1 MGRMAHERDKMKA
14 RLPPMEMQSM
24 NDAQRK
30 AAEALIA
37 GPRKAVVGP
46 FIALLRSPEL
56 LDRMQRVGEYL
67 RFHNA
72 IPQRLV
78 ELAILV
84 TSRHVDNAFEW
95 VLHQPLARKEG
106 VAQETIDAINDRRRP
121 ASMAPDE
128 AAVHDFVRELLDTGF
143 VSDGAYSGVLQQ
155 FGEQGV
161 VDLTGTV
168 GYFVAVCYVMNV
180 AGTPPPQADAVPL
193 ATTRR

>member
-1 MGRMAHERDKMKA
+1 MTE
-14 RLPPMEMQSM
+14 RLPMPDRAAM
-24 NDAQRK
+24 NEAQHRV
-30 AAEALIA
+30 ADALIA

-95 VLHQPLARKEG
+95 VLHQALASKEG
-106 VAQETIDAINDRRRP
+106 VSRETIEAINEGRRP
-121 ASMAPDE
+121 ARAPADE
-128 AAVHDFVRELLDTGF
+128 QAVCDFASELLRTGF
-143 VSDGAYSGVLQQ
+143 VTDAAYARVHEA
-155 FGEQGV
+155 FGEHGV
-161 VDLTGTV
+161 VDLTATV
-168 GYFVAVCYVMNV
+168 GYFVTVSYLMNV
-180 AGTPPPQADAVPL
+180 AGTPPPQSDAIPL
-193 ATTRR
+193 APIRR

>member
-1 MGRMAHERDKMKA
+1 MET
-14 RLPPMEMQSM
+14 RLPPMETQSM
-24 NDAQRK
+24 NEAQRK

-72 IPQRLV
+72 IPQKLV

-84 TSRHVDNAFEW
+84 TSRHAANAFEW

-106 VAQETIDAINDRRRP
+106 VTRETVDAINAGHRP
-121 ASMAPDE
+121 ASAPDDE
-128 AAVHDFVRELLDTGF
+128 LAIFDFAHELLETSF
-143 VSDGAYSGVLQQ
+143 VSDAAYAAVRER

-161 VDLTGTV
+161 VDLTATI
-168 GYFVAVCYVMNV
+168 GYFVTVSYVMNV

-193 ATTRR
+193 ATRR

>member
-1 MGRMAHERDKMKA
+1 
-14 RLPPMEMQSM
+14 MEMPDM
-24 NDAQRK
+24 NDAQRS

-37 GPRKAVVGP
+37 GPRKAVAGP

-67 RFHNA
+67 RFRNA
-72 IPQRLV
+72 IPQKLV

-84 TSRHVDNAFEW
+84 TARHVDNAFEW
-95 VLHQPLARKEG
+95 ILHQPLARKEG
-106 VAQETIDAINDRRRP
+106 LGEEAIEAINERRRP
-121 ASMAPDE
+121 GSMTPDE
-128 AAVHDFVRELLDTGF
+128 AAVHDFVREMLETSF
-143 VSDGAYSGVLQQ
+143 VGDAIYARVLER

-180 AGTPPPQADAVPL
+180 AGTPPPSEAHAVPL
-193 ATTRR
+193 APIRR

>member
-1 MGRMAHERDKMKA
+1 MKN
-14 RLPPMEMQSM
+14 RLPPMEMQAM
-24 NDAQRK
+24 NEAQRK

-72 IPQRLV
+72 IPQKLV

-84 TSRHVDNAFEW
+84 TSRHVDNDFEW
-95 VLHQPLARKEG
+95 ILHQPLAVKEG
-106 VAQETIDAINDRRRP
+106 VARETIAAINEFRRP
-121 ASMAPDE
+121 ASAPADE
-128 AAVHDFVRELLDTGF
+128 IAVHDFVRELLEKRF
-143 VSDGAYSGVLQQ
+143 VSDAAYTRVQER

-180 AGTPPPQADAVPL
+180 AGTPPPSADAMPL
-193 ATTRR
+193 ATRP

>member
-1 MGRMAHERDKMKA
+1 MTM
-14 RLPPMEMQSM
+14 RLPPMEMRDM
-24 NDAQRK
+24 NDAQRS

-37 GPRKAVVGP
+37 GPRKAVAGP

-67 RFHNA
+67 RFRNA
-72 IPQRLV
+72 IPQKLV

-84 TSRHVDNAFEW
+84 TARHVDNAFEW
-95 VLHQPLARKEG
+95 ILHQPLARKEG
-106 VAQETIDAINDRRRP
+106 LGEEAIEAINERRRP
-121 ASMAPDE
+121 GSMTPDE
-128 AAVHDFVRELLDTGF
+128 AAVHDFVREMLETSF
-143 VSDGAYSGVLQQ
+143 VGDATYARVLER

-180 AGTPPPQADAVPL
+180 AGTPPPSEAHAVPL
-193 ATTRR
+193 APIRR

>member
-1 MGRMAHERDKMKA
+1 MTV
-14 RLPPMEMQSM
+14 RLPPMEMQEMS
-24 NDAQRK
+24 DAQRS

-67 RFHNA
+67 RFRNA

-84 TSRHVDNAFEW
+84 TARHVDNAFEW
-95 VLHQPLARKEG
+95 ILHQPLARKEG
-106 VAQETIDAINDRRRP
+106 VGEETIDAINERRRP
-121 ASMAPDE
+121 GSMTPDE
-128 AAVHDFVRELLDTGF
+128 AAVHDFVREMLETSF
-143 VSDGAYSGVLQQ
+143 VGDATYARVLER

-180 AGTPPPQADAVPL
+180 AGTPPPQGDAVPL
-193 ATTRR
+193 APIRR

>member
-1 MGRMAHERDKMKA
+1 MKDRMPP
-14 RLPPMEMQSM
+14 LPTGMM
-24 NDAQRK
+24 NEAQRK

-72 IPQRLV
+72 IPQKLV

-84 TSRHVDNAFEW
+84 TARHVDNEFEW
-95 VLHQPLARKEG
+95 ILHQPLAMKEG
-106 VAQETIDAINDRRRP
+106 VRRETIDAINALRRP
-121 ASMAPDE
+121 DGMPADE
-128 AAVHDFVRELLDTGF
+128 AAVHDFVRELLETSM
-143 VSDGAYSGVLQQ
+143 VSDAAYARVVSL
-155 FGEQGV
+155 FGEQGA

-180 AGTPPPQADAVPL
+180 AGTPPPASEATAL
-193 ATTRR
+193 AAIRR

>member
-1 MGRMAHERDKMKA
+1 MND

-24 NDAQRK
+24 SGPQRK

-56 LDRMQRVGEYL
+56 LDRMQRVGEHL
-67 RFHNA
+67 RFNNS
-72 IPQRLV
+72 IPQKLV

-84 TSRHVDNAFEW
+84 TARGVDNAFEW
-95 VLHQPLARKEG
+95 ALHQALAVKEG
-106 VAQETIDAINDRRRP
+106 VSRDTIDAINRGERP
-121 ASMAPDE
+121 GKMPEDE
-128 AAVHDFVRELLDTGF
+128 AAVHDFVRELVATSF
-143 VSDGAYSGVLQQ
+143 VSDANYARVLQR

-180 AGTPPPQADAVPL
+180 AGTPPPAADAAPL
-193 ATTRR
+193 APIRR

>member
-1 MGRMAHERDKMKA
+1 MENRMPPMDLGRMNE
-14 RLPPMEMQSM
+14 
-24 NDAQRK
+24 AQRK

-46 FIALLRSPEL
+46 FIALLRSPDL

-78 ELAILV
+78 ELAILI
-84 TSRHVDNAFEW
+84 TARHVDNAFEW
-95 VLHQPLARKEG
+95 ILHQPLAVKEG
-106 VAQETIDAINDRRRP
+106 IKREAIDAINAGRRP
-121 ASMAPDE
+121 EGMDEEE
-128 AAVHDFVRELLDTGF
+128 AAVHDFVRELLKTSF
-143 VSDGAYSGVLQQ
+143 VSDAAYKRVVSL
-155 FGEQGV
+155 FGEQGA

-180 AGTPPPQADAVPL
+180 AGTPAPVSDASPL
-193 ATTRR
+193 ATRR

>member
-1 MGRMAHERDKMKA
+1 MKD
-14 RLPPMEMQSM
+14 RLPPMEMQAM

-56 LDRMQRVGEYL
+56 LDRMQRVGEQL
-67 RFHNA
+67 RFHNS
-72 IPQRLV
+72 IPQKLV

-84 TSRHVDNAFEW
+84 TARHVDNEFEW
-95 VLHQPLARKEG
+95 VLHQALAVKEG
-106 VAQETIDAINDRRRP
+106 VSRETIDAINSGQRP
-121 ASMAPDE
+121 ARMPDDE
-128 AAVHDFVRELLDTGF
+128 AAVHDFVRELLETNL
-143 VSDGAYSGVLQQ
+143 VSDAAYERVLLR

-180 AGTPPPQADAVPL
+180 AGTPPPKADAAPL
-193 ATTRR
+193 APIRR

>member
-1 MGRMAHERDKMKA
+1 MTV
-14 RLPPMEMQSM
+14 RLPPMEMQAM
-24 NDAQRK
+24 NAAQRK

-67 RFHNA
+67 RFDNA
-72 IPQRLV
+72 IAQKLV

-84 TSRHVDNAFEW
+84 TARHVDNAFEW

-106 VAQETIDAINDRRRP
+106 IAQDTIDAINHRRRP
-121 ASMAPDE
+121 ASMPPDE
-128 AAVHDFVRELLDTGF
+128 AAVHDFVREMLDTSF
-143 VSDGAYSGVLQQ
+143 VSDGTYSNVLQR

-161 VDLTGTV
+161 VDLTATV
-168 GYFVAVCYVMNV
+168 GYFIAVCYVMNV

-193 ATTRR
+193 APIRR

>member
-1 MGRMAHERDKMKA
+1 MGRLAHGDEMKN
-14 RLPPMEMQSM
+14 RLPPMETQAM
-24 NDAQRK
+24 NEAQRK

-72 IPQRLV
+72 IPQKFV

-84 TSRHVDNAFEW
+84 TARHVDNHFEW
-95 VLHQPLARKEG
+95 ILHQPLAVKEG
-106 VAQETIDAINDRRRP
+106 VSRETVEAINNFRKP
-121 ASMAPDE
+121 SSASEDE
-128 AAVHDFVRELLDTGF
+128 AAVHDFVRELLANNA
-143 VSDGAYSGVLQQ
+143 VSDTAYARIQER

-180 AGTPPPQADAVPL
+180 AGTPPPEADAVPL
-193 ATTRR
+193 ATRP

>member
-1 MGRMAHERDKMKA
+1 MEGTMKN
-14 RLPPMEMQSM
+14 RLPPMETQAM
-24 NDAQRK
+24 NEAQRK
-30 AAEALIA
+30 AAQALIA

-78 ELAILV
+78 ELAILA
-84 TSRHVDNAFEW
+84 TARHVDNGFEW
-95 VLHQPLARKEG
+95 ILHQPLALKEG
-106 VAQETIDAINDRRRP
+106 VARETIEAINGFRRP
-121 ASMAPDE
+121 ASAAADE
-128 AAVHDFVRELLDTGF
+128 IDVLEFVRELLEKSS
-143 VSDGAYSGVLQQ
+143 VSDAAYARILER

-180 AGTPPPQADAVPL
+180 AGTPPPAAQAMPL
-193 ATTRR
+193 ATRR